1 MSEILYDNSLGQL
14 GAPVGASDT
23 SITFT
28 GSPGWATL
36 TGDDYI
42 KLVLDPPTSTNPVP
56 NPLFE
61 VVYVTAYTGGDST
74 GTISRGEGD
83 TTPVAHDINATWLN
97 APTAA
102 DFNSGGG
109 TVDSVEAT
117 DDTIVVDNT
126 DPANPTIAVASGI
139 FALLTENV
147 NTVATSGAAQ
157 TIPAVTDYT
166 INNIVLSENCTLTF
180 PAAEGGDSLLLQ
192 VVQPASGGPYS
203 ATWPGSGIAWVAGI
217 APTQAVVANN
227 RDLYSF
233 VCIDGTNYA
242 GIQISPSGGY

>member
-1 MSEILYDNSLGQL
+1 MEIRYDNSLGPL
-14 GAPVGASDT
+14 GAPMASIDT
-23 SITFT
+23 TITFT

-61 VVYVTAYTGGDST
+61 IVYVTAYTGGDST
-74 GTISRGEGD
+74 ASISRGQEG
-83 TTPVAHDINATWLN
+83 TTPVAHDINATWLV
-97 APTAA
+97 APTIP
-102 DFNSGGG
+102 DYGGG
-109 TVDSVEAT
+109 SVESVTAT
-117 DDTIVVDNT
+117 DATIVVDNT
-126 DPANPTIAVASGI
+126 DPANPTIAVAPGI
-139 FALLTENV
+139 FALLTEDV

-157 TIPAVTDYT
+157 TIPDNTTAT
-166 INNIVLSENCTLTF
+166 INDIVLSANCALTF
-180 PAAEGGDSLLLQ
+180 PAAAAGDSFLLQ

-203 ATWPGSGIAWVAGI
+203 VTWPGSGVVWVAGSP
-217 APTQAVVANN
+217 PTQATAANN

-242 GIQISPSGGY
+242 GIQVSPSGGY

>member
-1 MSEILYDNSLGQL
+1 VAEILYDNSLGQL
-14 GAPVGASDT
+14 GAPMLSTDT

-56 NPLFE
+56 NASFE
-61 VVYVTAYTGGDST
+61 IVYVTAYTGGSST
-74 GTISRGEGD
+74 GTISRGEEG

-97 APTAA
+97 SPTAA
-102 DFNSGGG
+102 DYGAGGG
-109 TVDSVEAT
+109 SVESVTAT
-117 DDTIVVDNT
+117 DDTITVDNS
-126 DPANPTIAVASGI
+126 DPANPTVGVTAGI

-147 NTVATSGAAQ
+147 NTVGTSGAAQ
-157 TIPAVTDYT
+157 TIPDTADYT
-166 INNIVLSENCTLTF
+166 ISQITLSENCTLTF
-180 PAAEGGDSLLLQ
+180 PTAVAGESFLLQ

-203 ATWPGSGIAWVAGI
+203 VTWPGSGVVWVAGI
-217 APTQAVVANN
+217 APTQAVTANN

-233 VCIDGTNYA
+233 LCIDGSNFA
-242 GIQISPSGGY
+242 GIQVSPSGGY